1 MVWSGAKCKSAN
13 RLKEKKKGP
22 PGRDGAGLPRRE
34 VYSGV
39 YCVNQTKGLSQAPPV
54 SDRLTLDVP
63 SLDI

>member
-13 RLKEKKKGP
+13 RLKEKKTKQGR
-22 PGRDGAGLPRRE
+22 RDGAGLPRRE

-39 YCVNQTKGLSQAPPV
+39 YCVIQTKDLSQAPPD
-54 SDRLTLDVP
+54 SDRLMLDVP